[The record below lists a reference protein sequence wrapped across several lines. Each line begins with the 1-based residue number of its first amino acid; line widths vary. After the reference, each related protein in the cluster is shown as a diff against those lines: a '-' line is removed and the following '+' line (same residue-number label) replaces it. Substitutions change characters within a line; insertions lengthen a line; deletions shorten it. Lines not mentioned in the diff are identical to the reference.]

1 LSIDPYINKVALRFC
16 LMTFTFTNMKER
28 KLDFVAI
35 PHDSCI
41 NDTQGCIVVQS
52 GDMFGQGDMF

>member
-1 LSIDPYINKVALRFC
+1 
-16 LMTFTFTNMKER
+16 MTFTFTNMKER